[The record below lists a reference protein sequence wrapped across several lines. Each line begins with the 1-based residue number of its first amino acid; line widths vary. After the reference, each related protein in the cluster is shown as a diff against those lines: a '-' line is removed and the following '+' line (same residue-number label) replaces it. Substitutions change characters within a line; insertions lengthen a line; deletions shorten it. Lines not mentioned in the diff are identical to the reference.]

1 MALPSTQQLVP
12 SGSSGSSFVNGL
24 GGDADKEPYEVEP
37 TNWYKSLPYGFAF
50 WDISAGPSD
59 KAKSTMYLPISPNN
73 LSVTT
78 SFATNVITTLYG
90 VIEEHSEVRYY
101 DIVISGTTGFAPRFV
116 GAFKDGQPLSSIQGS
131 GRTAFQGQGV
141 PDLGGFL
148 PEVTNTINQVLDVVQ
163 DIGDTLN
170 GGPSNPTGID
180 PTKSGY
186 VAFHNLY
193 KFFLKYKNDAAQVS
207 AAASALPFSIPL
219 ALPALDSAPKRK
231 LHPIQFLNYKDG
243 IKYDCVPL
251 SFTLVRSAEKP
262 MEYNYTIKLR
272 GYNLQNVN
280 AKPPAA
286 DQLAKL
292 GLGGLEGQSLFSSMT
307 SIAGNAA
314 SVVSGLF

>member
-1 MALPSTQQLVP
+1 MALPSTSQLVP
-12 SGSSGSSFVNGL
+12 ASFGSSSIPSL
-24 GGDADKEPYEVEP
+24 GGAAPEPYTVEP

-50 WDISAGPSD
+50 WDISKNLGDPQ
-59 KAKSTMYLPISPNN
+59 KSTMYLPISPNN
-73 LSVTT
+73 LSITT

-90 VIEEHSEVRYY
+90 IIEEHSEVRYY
-101 DIVISGTTGFAPRFV
+101 DIAISGTTGFAPRFV
-116 GAFKDGQPLSSIQGS
+116 AAFENGSSLSSVQSSGRSAFKQS
-131 GRTAFQGQGV
+131 GV

-148 PEVTNTINQVLDVVQ
+148 PEVTNTINQVLDVAN
-163 DIGDTLN
+163 DIGNTLN

-207 AAASALPFSIPL
+207 AAQNSMPLSLPIS
-219 ALPALDSAPKRK
+219 LPTGDGPRRK
-231 LHPIQFLNYKDG
+231 QHPIQFLNYKDG
-243 IKYDCVPL
+243 VKYDCVPM
-251 SFTLVRSAEKP
+251 SFTLTRSAEKP

-272 GYNLQNVN
+272 AFNLQNVN
-280 AKPPAA
+280 AKPPEA

-314 SVVSGLF
+314 TVISGLF

>member
-1 MALPSTQQLVP
+1 MAGNLLQQVP
-12 SGSSGSSFVNGL
+12 TDLSAASSVL
-24 GGDADKEPYEVEP
+24 GGGQIPEPYAVEP

-50 WDISAGPSD
+50 WDISATASD

-73 LSVTT
+73 LSITT

-101 DIVISGTTGFAPRFV
+101 DITISGTTGFAPRFV
-116 GAFKDGQPLSSIQGS
+116 APFGSGTPLSASQS
-131 GRTAFQGQGV
+131 TGRSAFSAGGV

-148 PEVTNTINQVLDVVQ
+148 PEVTNTINQVLDVVN
-163 DIGDTLN
+163 DIQDTLN

-193 KFFLKYKNDAAQVS
+193 KFFLKYKNDAAQVQ
-207 AAASALPFSIPL
+207 AAQAASPLPFNIGLPNL
-219 ALPALDSAPKRK
+219 AGGPKRK

-243 IKYDCVPL
+243 VKYDCVPL
-251 SFTLVRSAEKP
+251 SFTMTRSAEKP
-262 MEYNYTIKLR
+262 MEYNYVIRLR

-280 AKPPAA
+280 AKAPEA

-292 GLGGLEGQSLFSSMT
+292 GLGGLDGQSLFSSMT
-307 SIAGNAA
+307 SIAGGAA
-314 SVVSGLF
+314 TVISGLF